1 MSGSL
6 MPAAST
12 SAASAV
18 VPGDGRVAPAG
29 CVVELVGQRV
39 ARRAARIAGDH
50 DEVARA
56 QRLVGELQ
64 PVLGLVRHVVLGR
77 SEEHTSELQSLMRI
91 SYAVFCLKKK
101 KKTTQTK
108 R

>member
-29 CVVELVGQRV
+29 GVVELVGQRV

-64 PVLGLVRHVVLGR
+64 PVLGLVRHVVLGIRGRLAVLADR
-77 SEEHTSELQSLMRI
+77 SGEHTSELQSLMRI
-91 SYAVFCLKKK
+91 
-101 KKTTQTK
+101 
-108 R
+108 